1 VSASLAGKTA
11 LITGGSTGLG
21 YHAARHLLSLHLSR
35 LILAVRSVAKG
46 EKAAAE
52 LMAAYPGSVVEV
64 WEVEMGDYE
73 SVVGFA
79 RRVGGEFGNS
89 DMQGGKKKR
98 LDIAILNAGV
108 AGSEFV
114 RNEKTGHC
122 QLVQVN
128 YLGTVLLAILLLPVL
143 RDREGR
149 MPGRLTVVGS
159 GGVFMAKLPNRGKR
173 PFLGSFDDLAVQPW
187 DPSERYFASKL
198 LGMLFLVRLWEFLPP
213 AEEVVVNMVDP
224 GFCKGTE
231 LHRDATG
238 IVGGVMSVAKALT
251 GRSLE
256 DGAWTYV
263 DAAVAKGKESHGCFV
278 MDWEIH
284 P

>member
-1 VSASLAGKTA
+1 
-11 LITGGSTGLG
+11 
-21 YHAARHLLSLHLSR
+21 
-35 LILAVRSVAKG
+35 
-46 EKAAAE
+46 
-52 LMAAYPGSVVEV
+52 
-64 WEVEMGDYE
+64 
-73 SVVGFA
+73 
-79 RRVGGEFGNS
+79 
-89 DMQGGKKKR
+89 
-98 LDIAILNAGV
+98 
-108 AGSEFV
+108 
-114 RNEKTGHC
+114 
-122 QLVQVN
+122 
-128 YLGTVLLAILLLPVL
+128 LAILLLPVL

>member
-1 VSASLAGKTA
+1 
-11 LITGGSTGLG
+11 
-21 YHAARHLLSLHLSR
+21 
-35 LILAVRSVAKG
+35 
-46 EKAAAE
+46 
-52 LMAAYPGSVVEV
+52 
-64 WEVEMGDYE
+64 
-73 SVVGFA
+73 
-79 RRVGGEFGNS
+79 
-89 DMQGGKKKR
+89 
-98 LDIAILNAGV
+98 
-108 AGSEFV
+108 
-114 RNEKTGHC
+114 
-122 QLVQVN
+122 
-128 YLGTVLLAILLLPVL
+128 
-143 RDREGR
+143 
-149 MPGRLTVVGS
+149 
-159 GGVFMAKLPNRGKR
+159 
-173 PFLGSFDDLAVQPW
+173 
-187 DPSERYFASKL
+187 
-198 LGMLFLVRLWEFLPP
+198 LVRLWEFLPP